1 MTEETKQELRR
12 LLNEAMETVAIESSE
27 GYESISVETYR
38 EYLQSVR
45 KYYRPDLDSLTRL
58 YYPNI
63 QNETIESKLLDFIKV
78 EFKDYI
84 NEEVEVIQPASYGI
98 GNTGSV
104 SGQDVE
110 FLLIKLLQIAIASGE
125 QRAIVSFDKS
135 TRETTGA
142 FQRIILLQGPDIDRR
157 NPDELIEIQIYEGIR
172 LVFLP
177 YNHKKLPPYLF
188 DGGFSSLFFQSTPGI
203 FMRKAIIVIDC
214 EVTPLFSKPKFAPP
228 TVHSDG
234 SKSYS
239 ANKDAYSFERKI
251 KSSEYPEFDVNQFCR
266 AISLTCNFACVPIL
280 DWGYIDPDEL
290 FSVIGHGLVP
300 TAGCVLPNEPVSLNR
315 ISETQIPEIKR
326 HYEILTSLD
335 SETRKKLQ
343 IPLDRWINSKTE
355 DNPVDKIIDLGI
367 AFESLYLSD
376 RDGNSELSFQ
386 FRLRA
391 SWHLGENKADRER
404 LIDEFKTIYS
414 LRSTAVHNGAVPEK
428 IKIRK
433 GEERIATSEF
443 IPRAQDLCRDSIIKI
458 LEDGEFRDWNSLIL
472 G

>member
-1 MTEETKQELRR
+1 MTEERKLELQQ
-12 LLNEAMETVAIESSE
+12 LLQEAMEIVVIESPE

-45 KYYRPDLDSLTRL
+45 KHYRPDLDSLTRL

-63 QNETIESKLLDFIKV
+63 QNEDIESKLLDFIKV

-84 NEEVEVIQPASYGI
+84 NEEVEVTQPASYGI

-104 SGQDVE
+104 SGQYVE
-110 FLLIKLLQIAIASGE
+110 FLLIKLLQIAIASGK
-125 QRAIVSFDKS
+125 QRAIVAFDKS

-157 NPDELIEIQIYEGIR
+157 NPDELIEIQIYAGIR

-214 EVTPLFSKPKFAPP
+214 EVSPLFSKPEFAPP

-239 ANKDAYSFERKI
+239 AQKEAYSFEIKI
-251 KSSEYPEFDVNQFCR
+251 KSPECPEFDVDQFCR
-266 AISLTCNFACVPIL
+266 AISLTCNFDCVPIL
-280 DWGYIDPDEL
+280 DWGHIDPDEI
-290 FSVIGHGLVP
+290 FSVSSGLVP

-315 ISETQIPEIKR
+315 ISKTQIPKIKR
-326 HYEILTSLD
+326 RYEILTSLD
-335 SETRKKLQ
+335 SEIREKLQ
-343 IPLDRWINSKTE
+343 IPIDRWIKSKANK
-355 DNPVDKIIDLGI
+355 DPVDKIIDLGI
-367 AFESLYLSD
+367 ALESLYLSEGT
-376 RDGNSELSFQ
+376 REQLTLQ

-391 SWHLGENKADRER
+391 SWHLGKDKEHRKRVM
-404 LIDEFKTIYS
+404 DEFKAIYD
-414 LRSTAVHNGAVPEK
+414 LRSQAVHSGTVPDK
-428 IKIRK
+428 VKIRT

-443 IPRAQDLCRDSIIKI
+443 IPKAQDLCQQSIMKI
-458 LEDGEFRDWNSLIL
+458 LEDGEFPDWNNLIL